1 MTRPTGQPASL
12 PPPPSRPGPRETRP
26 AWPAQPMHERPAP
39 SLRMLAMR
47 AFVLAAWC
55 SVIGAAAVRAQD
67 TAIVIQPE
75 SAGVLAQ
82 PPELSRAVAEEAIR
96 RYNAATTTRLVGR
109 FTLPAGNAWR
119 GDVAVRSGPAVVAG
133 RVEGTVLLING
144 DAVLDS
150 GAVVTGD
157 LIVIG
162 GTGVRAP
169 GVQVAGEVRV
179 YEEPLA
185 YRARGDTIALAPPDV
200 RRWFRNLGVEKSWG
214 SADSRSSLTLATG
227 GTFNRVEG
235 LPVVFGPLFDWKL
248 HRNLRL
254 RVDALG
260 VFRTA
265 GDFTNKRSDLGYL
278 LRTELRAGEAPAYG
292 IEFRA
297 FDDVTPVEDWGLRA
311 GEVGWAAFLFQ
322 RDYRDYYLSKGIAVR
337 AFVQPERSLRLDI
350 DVRHDGQST
359 VGARDPWTVFRNDQ
373 AWRPNPPIDDG
384 HYTTLAGTVTF
395 DTRNDRLDPTA
406 GWLLRARFE
415 NSRSKDVTP
424 QTGVP
429 AAVRTPIPTD
439 GSYAFSRL
447 FLDFRRYTRVSPSG
461 RMNLRLLAG
470 GWIGG
475 DPLPLQQRLS
485 TGGPDP
491 HTGYGFRH
499 SACNSDIIDRAFART
514 QVAACDRVILA
525 QAEYRG
531 HLSLHWSYGSSAPE
545 DEGAKSLFTLQG
557 PDLVVLADAGQA
569 WLVGDG
575 PGRLPANRLPTLGSW
590 LADLGL
596 GIDWGGFGV
605 YVAKAVTEIGRAS
618 CRERV

>member
-1 MTRPTGQPASL
+1 MP
-12 PPPPSRPGPRETRP
+12 
-26 AWPAQPMHERPAP
+26 
-39 SLRMLAMR
+39 AMR
-47 AFVLAAWC
+47 AFVLAAVC
-55 SVIGAAAVRAQD
+55 SAVAAAAVRAQD

-75 SAGVLAQ
+75 SAGVLVQ

-109 FTLPAGNAWR
+109 FSLPTGNAWR

-133 RVEGTVLLING
+133 RVDGTLLVING

-150 GAVVTGD
+150 GAAVTGD

-162 GTGVRAP
+162 GTVVRAP

-235 LPVVFGPLFDWKL
+235 LPVVFGPLFDWRL
-248 HRNLRL
+248 HQDMRL

-265 GDFTNKRSDLGYL
+265 GDFTNKRSDLGYI
-278 LRTELRAGEAPAYG
+278 LRTELRSGVVPAYG
-292 IEFRA
+292 VQFRA
-297 FDDVTPVEDWGLRA
+297 FDDVAPVEDWGLRNA
-311 GEVGWAAFLFQ
+311 EVGWTAFLFQ
-322 RDYRDYYLSKGIAVR
+322 RDYRDYYLSKGVAGRVF
-337 AFVQPERSLRLDI
+337 AQLERPLRVELELRRDWQTS
-350 DVRHDGQST
+350 VS
-359 VGARDPWTVFRNDQ
+359 ARNPWTLFRHGQ

-384 HYTTLAGTVTF
+384 HYTTLGVALTL
-395 DTRNDRLDPTA
+395 DTRNDRSDPTA
-406 GWLLRARFE
+406 GWLMRARFD
-415 NSRSKDVTP
+415 NARSTDVVP

-429 AAVRTPIPTD
+429 SAVRGPIPTD
-439 GSYAFSRL
+439 GSYAFSRV
-447 FLDFRRYTRVSPSG
+447 FLDVRRYTRVSTSG
-461 RMNLRLLAG
+461 RVKLRLLAG

-485 TGGPDP
+485 IGGPDP
-491 HTGYGFRH
+491 LAAYGFRH
-499 SACNSDIIDRAFART
+499 TACSGDIIGGAFVGA

-525 QAEYRG
+525 QVEYRG
-531 HLSLHWSYGSSAPE
+531 HIALHWSYGSSSPE
-545 DEGAKSLFTLQG
+545 DEAARSLFTLQG
-557 PDLVVLADAGQA
+557 PDLVVLGDAGQA
-569 WLVGDG
+569 WLVGSG
-575 PGRLPANRLPTLGSW
+575 PGRVPSDRLPTLGSW

-596 GIDWGGFGV
+596 GVDWGGLGV
-605 YVAKAVTEIGRAS
+605 YVAKAVTAGEPLRFTL
-618 CRERV
+618 RLDHRF